1 MDKPIIKRKTNRVPG
16 FNYSQNGTYFVTI
29 CSAERKYIFGKV
41 EHPATVGA
49 IHESPATKLSKYG
62 EIVNSYIKILP
73 EKFKIIIDNYVI
85 MPNHV
90 HLLITIDDDHL
101 ENQFE
106 RAIRESP
113 LQPRSTLTK
122 IIGFLK
128 MNSSKAIHKVLPDLE
143 VWQRSYYEHIIR
155 NEKDY
160 LIHWEYIENNPI
172 KWETDD
178 YFIK

>member
-1 MDKPIIKRKTNRVPG
+1 MNDLPKRKTIRIPG
-16 FNYSQNGTYFVTI
+16 YNYSQNGVYFVTI
-29 CSAERKYIFGKV
+29 CSADHKCVFGKV
-41 EHPATVGA
+41 ECPPTVGA
-49 IHESPATKLSKYG
+49 IHESPATKLSSYG
-62 EIVNSYIKILP
+62 EIIDSCINLLP
-73 EKFKIIIDNYVI
+73 ERFNIEINNYVI

-90 HLLITIDDDHL
+90 HLLITIDDDNP

-113 LQPRSTLTK
+113 LQPRSTLSK
-122 IIGFLK
+122 VIGFLK
-128 MNSSKAIHKVLPDLE
+128 INSSKEIHNRHPDLK

-160 LIHWEYIENNPI
+160 LIYYEYILNNPI

-178 YFIK
+178 YYVN